1 MRRLLL
7 AAAALALC
15 LSGCAS
21 DKSFEKEILG
31 HPAPPSPNDTGWSRG
46 SGTPPPPPPP
56 PPSAAPA
63 PRPVAPPPAQA
74 PAPLGNAPAP
84 AVPHAPAE
92 EPAAPKLF
100 TPAQPAPAGP
110 VSTSAPAKPVP
121 AAHGASHGA
130 LFTFQVGAFAHAQ
143 TANQL
148 MATLQGRGYA
158 VRIDQGKLNKKT
170 YYKVFATKE
179 GTRAALEGELFS
191 LGVTEPRLTAERP
204 AGAAA
209 PAGQKANAPAGP
221 VAAPQAAVPAAK
233 PAPATTAQP
242 VPVAAK
248 PSPAATPKP
257 QVRYAP
263 PVVEPAPPLPDGY
276 VPPPPKNKE

>member
-1 MRRLLL
+1 M
-7 AAAALALC
+7 
-15 LSGCAS
+15 
-21 DKSFEKEILG
+21 
-31 HPAPPSPNDTGWSRG
+31 
-46 SGTPPPPPPP
+46 
-56 PPSAAPA
+56 
-63 PRPVAPPPAQA
+63 
-74 PAPLGNAPAP
+74 
-84 AVPHAPAE
+84 PHGPAE

-100 TPAQPAPAGP
+100 TPAQPAPVRP
-110 VSTSAPAKPVP
+110 VSTPAPATPPVKPVP
-121 AAHGASHGA
+121 AAQGTFHGA

-204 AGAAA
+204 ADAA
-209 PAGQKANAPAGP
+209 PAGQKAPATPGH
-221 VAAPQAAVPAAK
+221 VAAPPAAVPAAK
-233 PAPATTAQP
+233 PASATAAQP
-242 VPVAAK
+242 APVAAK
-248 PSPAATPKP
+248 PAPAVTSKP
-257 QVRYAP
+257 QVQYAP